1 MYLGCNTCGAQGAG
15 GGGTITRV
23 LVADDEPG
31 IRRLLRTALSAAGY
45 EVVQVAD
52 GNEAWRLLQ
61 SDGGLDIAI
70 LDWLMPGV
78 SGPEVCRRSRQRA
91 YPVAPYLILLTAR
104 GRMVDIVA
112 GLEAGADDYMVK
124 PFQLEELRARVAVGA
139 RVVRLQRDLVQR
151 VKELEDALGRERRLQ
166 GLLPIC
172 SYCKKIRNDQNYWQQ
187 VETYVIEHS
196 TAQFTHSICPDC
208 QDRVRAEIAEVTR
221 RLPRAPGSA

>member
-1 MYLGCNTCGAQGAG
+1 
-15 GGGTITRV
+15 
-23 LVADDEPG
+23 LVADDEAG
-31 IRRLLRTALSAAGY
+31 IRRLLRTALLAAGY

-61 SDGGLDIAI
+61 SDGSVDIAI
-70 LDWLMPGV
+70 LDWIMPGLP
-78 SGPEVCRRSRQRA
+78 GPEVCRRSRQRA
-91 YPVAPYLILLTAR
+91 HPVAPYFILLTAR
-104 GRMVDIVA
+104 GRMVDIVT

-151 VKELEDALGRERRLQ
+151 VKELEDALGREQRLQ

-187 VETYVIEHS
+187 VETYVVEHS

-221 RLPRAPGSA
+221 RLPRPPGSG